1 MPFPSLNNSPYEHLN
16 GRWYT
21 MGAHCS
27 FGLSWK
33 WDYGRVFTSSHS
45 YPDINVHPMWKNN
58 DKFLEK
64 FTSTINKRLNCAGHE
79 RKMLPAKLGCI
90 HWYEVTGSRGVKWP
104 LPLLQTPRAN
114 NKMQTN
120 RETKIVRSV
129 GFRWQELRDADL
141 VFSNNRTAKDCPGLG
156 IFHVIFSPFF
166 CCSFAAFIRF
176 FAIGWWFLTLRPF
189 LLKKTFLSLF
199 VCLFLSTRF
208 FNKITVCQK
217 QGACISEPSLLSRVI
232 YENGRACF
240 GRNSICSLS
249 AS

>member
-189 LLKKTFLSLF
+189 LLKRPFSACLFACSFPQDSSTKPQSVKSKAPAFLSP
-199 VCLFLSTRF
+199 R
-208 FNKITVCQK
+208 
-217 QGACISEPSLLSRVI
+217 
-232 YENGRACF
+232 CF
-240 GRNSICSLS
+240 PG
-249 AS
+249 